1 MGVFFSTMASGIGTH
16 KQNDMKAILTFD
28 DGSRVVTDI
37 ITLPGKPIFVEQFE
51 RDLMDNMNARLTA
64 CKVVRVHLLRN

>member
-1 MGVFFSTMASGIGTH
+1 MGVFFSTMASGIDTH

-28 DGSRVVTDI
+28 DKSRVVTDI

-51 RDLMDNMNARLTA
+51 RDLMDNMNAKLTA
-64 CKVVRVHLLRN
+64 HKVVRVHLLRN